1 MITSVCIVKLRVT
14 GSMIR
19 CTASSRFLAQSI
31 GRYKRRKLFFHL
43 YIYWLLANISRI
55 YLLVAAMIHAVGTST
70 FYHSR
75 PLTVL
80 EAYLQTIVHR
90 VALCDRCIQ
99 RIVGEWFHC
108 AYCAK
113 DLCDACEAMDSH
125 DASHLFVVFKSVV
138 DMTVLRYGMFQFAC
152 QSLCSPFVQHTD

>member
-1 MITSVCIVKLRVT
+1 MRDS
-14 GSMIR
+14 
-19 CTASSRFLAQSI
+19 AS
-31 GRYKRRKLFFHL
+31 
-43 YIYWLLANISRI
+43 
-55 YLLVAAMIHAVGTST
+55 
-70 FYHSR
+70 
-75 PLTVL
+75 

-138 DMTVLRYGMFQFAC
+138 DMTILRYVDLPC
-152 QSLCSPFVQHTD
+152 EKVTIDICSGH